1 MKKMNAY
8 IGIVASF
15 FVAALSSTTA
25 FAVQNSYTDNATD
38 DLPFFVYIVFFIIG
52 ILIITAGIFAY
63 FRTKHKEINT
73 TKKED
78 NKVSSELITFPV
90 SDIIPVN
97 YTEMI
102 NAEIRKHDPDFS
114 GAVFCDWSKNVFIRI
129 LRSITDRNISK
140 IRILLT
146 REMFSNI
153 KKEINDL
160 ASEGQYRV
168 YKNIMINRS
177 YLNLYVQNGNKEFIT
192 VYFSGKMQT
201 YPEESLKA
209 EPLPGYYTQLQDFK
223 YLVTFCRNM
232 GSKTTITNGIQ
243 AMICKTCG
251 APLADI
257 SDINCSY
264 CGSSLESSE
273 KDWIIS
279 DIKVLSKNC
288 FADNRGIVIMNM
300 ENYDG

>member
-1 MKKMNAY
+1 MNAFV
-8 IGIVASF
+8 GIAASF
-15 FVAALSSTTA
+15 FVAALSSTTV
-25 FAVQNSYTDNATD
+25 FAVQNNYTDNATD
-38 DLPFFVYIVFFIIG
+38 DLPLSVYILFFIIG
-52 ILIITAGIFAY
+52 ILIITAGIFVY
-63 FRTKHKEINT
+63 FKTKHKEMKT
-73 TKKED
+73 TKKEEK
-78 NKVSSELITFPV
+78 KVRSELITFPV

-114 GAVFCDWSKNVFIRI
+114 GAVFCDWSKNVFTKI

-140 IRILLT
+140 IGMLLT
-146 REMFSNI
+146 GETLNNI

-160 ASEGQYRV
+160 ASKGQYRV
-168 YKNIMINRS
+168 YKNIMINRT
-177 YLNLYVQNGNKEFIT
+177 YLTLYVQNGKKELIT

-201 YPEESLKA
+201 YHEEYLKA

-232 GSKTTITNGIQ
+232 GSKTKIINGIQ

-264 CGSSLESSE
+264 CGSSLAGGE

-279 DIKVLSKNC
+279 DIKVLSKDR
-288 FADNRGIVIMNM
+288 FADNRGIVIMNT

>member
-1 MKKMNAY
+1 MNKVNAF
-8 IGIVASF
+8 IGIVTSF
-15 FVAALSSTTA
+15 FVAALSSTTV
-25 FAVQNSYTDNATD
+25 FAVKDSYTDNTTD
-38 DLPFFVYIVFFIIG
+38 GPPFSVYILFFIIG
-52 ILIITAGIFAY
+52 ILIITAGVFVY
-63 FRTKHKEINT
+63 FRTKHNEMQT
-73 TKKED
+73 TKKEEK
-78 NKVSSELITFPV
+78 KVKSELITFPV

-102 NAEIRKHDPDFS
+102 NAEIRKHDHDFS
-114 GAVFCDWSKNVFIRI
+114 GAIFCDWSKNVFIRI
-129 LRSITDRNISK
+129 LRSITDRDISK
-140 IRILLT
+140 IGMLLT
-146 REMFSNI
+146 GEMLNNI

-160 ASEGQYRV
+160 VSKGQYRV

-232 GSKTTITNGIQ
+232 GSKTKIINGIQ

-264 CGSSLESSE
+264 CGSSLADSE

-279 DIKVLSKNC
+279 DIKVLSNDC
-288 FADNRGIVIMNM
+288 FADSRGIVIMNM

>member
-1 MKKMNAY
+1 MKKMNAL
-8 IGIVASF
+8 IGMVTSF
-15 FVAALSSTTA
+15 FVAALSSTTV
-25 FAVQNSYTDNATD
+25 FAVKNRNTDNAAD
-38 DLPFFVYIVFFIIG
+38 DLPFAVYIIFFIIG
-52 ILIITAGIFAY
+52 ILIITAGIFVY
-63 FRTKHKEINT
+63 FRTKHKDIKT
-73 TKKED
+73 TKKEE
-78 NKVSSELITFPV
+78 KTAKSELITFPV

-102 NAEIRKHDPDFS
+102 NAEIRKHDHDFS

-129 LRSITDRNISK
+129 LRSVSDRNISK
-140 IRILLT
+140 IGMLLT
-146 REMFSNI
+146 GEMLNNI

-160 ASEGQYRV
+160 ASKGQYRV
-168 YKNIMINRS
+168 YKNIMINRT

-192 VYFSGKMQT
+192 VYFYGKMQT
-201 YPEESLKA
+201 YPEELLNA

-232 GSKTTITNGIQ
+232 GSKTKIINGIQ

-251 APLADI
+251 APLTDI

-264 CGSSLESSE
+264 CGSSLAGGE
-273 KDWIIS
+273 KDWMIS
-279 DIKVLSKNC
+279 DIKVLSKDC
-288 FADNRGIVIMNM
+288 SADNRGIVIMNM